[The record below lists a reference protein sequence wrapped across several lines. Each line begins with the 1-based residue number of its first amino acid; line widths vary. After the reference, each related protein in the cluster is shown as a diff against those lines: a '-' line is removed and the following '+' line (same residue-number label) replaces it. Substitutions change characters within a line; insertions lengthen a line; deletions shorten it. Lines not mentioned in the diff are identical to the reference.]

1 MESGKWNYFKSG
13 KWKVESGICGQSSYF
28 VILKLNAV
36 HKALQATIA
45 HCTLHIAHCIQ
56 PLHIAHCFCRKKKTV
71 QKPAYLYTVFKTRL
85 PFSKGKLFPFR
96 NCEEITFK
104 FNAVQGKLGE
114 QKLKVVDEQF
124 LI

>member
-1 MESGKWNYFKSG
+1 M
-13 KWKVESGICGQSSYF
+13 ESGICGQSSYF

-45 HCTLHIAHCIQ
+45 HCTLYTT
-56 PLHIAHCFCRKKKTV
+56 IAHCFCRKKKTV